1 MKVSVGGLI
10 ANKSV
15 TINSTA
21 SLHLTRPKAF
31 LLGTSGEKLKTFF
44 LVNGDNELALDEF
57 SAGTYTLR
65 IEAGNEVIVNQIII
79 S

>member
-1 MKVSVGGLI
+1 MKVSVGGII

-15 TINSTA
+15 TINSTG
-21 SLHLTRPKAF
+21 SLHHTKPKAF
-31 LLGTSGEKLKTFF
+31 LLGASGEKLKTFY
-44 LVNGDNELALDEF
+44 LITGDNELSLDEF

-79 S
+79 P

>member
-1 MKVSVGGLI
+1 MTVSVGRLI
-10 ANKSV
+10 ANKSL

-21 SLHLTRPKAF
+21 SSNLTKPKAF
-31 LLGTSGEKLKTFF
+31 LLGASGEKLKTFY
-44 LVNGDNELALDEF
+44 LINGDNELSMKEF